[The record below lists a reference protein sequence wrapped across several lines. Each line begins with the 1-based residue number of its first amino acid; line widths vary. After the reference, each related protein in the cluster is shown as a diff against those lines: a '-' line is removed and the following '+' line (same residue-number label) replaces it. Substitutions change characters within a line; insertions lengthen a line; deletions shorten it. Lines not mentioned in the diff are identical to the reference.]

1 MTEQR
6 ITLVR
11 VDHNVQVGYRNGGSY
26 SATVVHYLNSNG
38 ESKDKGV
45 ASSFLEGAEQ
55 LAQQLQAAVPN
66 QAYIL
71 ITEKSACG
79 KYSNLIGLTPDD
91 GRRLQD
97 VPAAQK
103 AQYQGGA
110 AKGKS
115 SSFDNVGAQIGNAL
129 TNAAAISPEGTTLA
143 DLGKTAEGIIRL
155 GEILKQRHLAGA
167 YAPKPP
173 AAPAPVQQVAPPA
186 VQPPAAAP
194 QAQVVVDGGTAFS
207 DLIG

>member
-26 SATVVHYLNSNG
+26 SATVVHYLNSTG

-45 ASSFLEGAEQ
+45 ASSFLEGAVQ

-66 QAYIL
+66 QSYIL

-79 KYSNLIGLTPDD
+79 KYSNLIGLVPDD
-91 GRRLQD
+91 GRQLKTHTTAPKP
-97 VPAAQK
+97 V
-103 AQYQGGA
+103 AQYQGGG

-129 TNAAAISPEGTTLA
+129 TNAAAISPAGTTLA

-173 AAPAPVQQVAPPA
+173 APVQQVAPPT
-186 VQPPAAAP
+186 VQPVATTAP
-194 QAQVVVDGGTAFS
+194 QAQVVVDSGTAFS